1 VRRPLTPQEFERIQE
16 AYWKIPNR
24 ELGLCGSALNS
35 FQLHMVGRLDDSAKF
50 READLKAYT
59 IYPEFGVWARL
70 SWSKNVVEER
80 DAPPQV
86 LFASMDTRYDCVSNL
101 GLWLEY
107 HYEVNPE
114 ENEFIFA
121 YSGLDDPIRIK
132 ERLRRQLTDVL
143 RGDEFVMDREGLL
156 GTHSV
161 RKMAVTFARG
171 NGCTKVFRNCLLSLC
186 LTGTDTSFMFLG

>member
-1 VRRPLTPQEFERIQE
+1 
-16 AYWKIPNR
+16 
-24 ELGLCGSALNS
+24 
-35 FQLHMVGRLDDSAKF
+35 MVGRLDDSAKF

-59 IYPEFGVWARL
+59 MYPEFGVWARL
-70 SWSKNVVEER
+70 PWSKNVVEER

-86 LFASMDTRYDCVSNL
+86 LLASMDTRYDCISNL

-107 HYEVNPE
+107 HYELNPGA
-114 ENEFIFA
+114 NEFIFA

-143 RGDEFVMDREGLL
+143 KGDEFVMDREGLL

-171 NGCTKVFRNCLLSLC
+171 NGCTKVSRKCLLPFC
-186 LTGTDTSFMFLG
+186 LTVLSHNVLFS